1 MVNREKITTIDF
13 EHSLN
18 EEVRLK
24 IENHREGIEELEN
37 KKVQIARNRR
47 KSWRKKGK
55 IEIVNLYKTIYN
67 INNAIIIV
75 GA

>member
-1 MVNREKITTIDF
+1 LVNREKITTIDF
-13 EHSLN
+13 EHT
-18 EEVRLK
+18 EEVRLR

-67 INNAIIIV
+67 INNVIIIV

>member
-13 EHSLN
+13 EHT
-18 EEVRLK
+18 EEVRLR

-67 INNAIIIV
+67 INNVIIIV

>member
-13 EHSLN
+13 EHT
-18 EEVRLK
+18 EEVRLR

>member
-1 MVNREKITTIDF
+1 MNREKITTIDF
-13 EHSLN
+13 EHT
-18 EEVRLK
+18 EEVRLR

-67 INNAIIIV
+67 INNVIIIV